1 MTFTMPRLRRAPEPA
16 PGPETPQA
24 ARADSD
30 PASVTAVQPAAPAPV
45 EAAQMS
51 TLLHCRLL
59 LAHHFRVARR
69 KIKDTAE
76 RDGGWVNGLLA
87 AKPPSVNEQC
97 EYVRTRG
104 WLPPGHEGGI
114 ADVAGVGYHRAIGY
128 EGVGFGNAVSGL
140 AARPFRFAAGFG
152 VFLVTLA
159 ALLFIT
165 ASVVEHQA
173 LGAAAT
179 GALTVTGAL
188 AAVVIGWWLAVTLSI
203 AGYRAARASGTKE
216 N

>member
-1 MTFTMPRLRRAPEPA
+1 
-16 PGPETPQA
+16 
-24 ARADSD
+24 
-30 PASVTAVQPAAPAPV
+30 
-45 EAAQMS
+45 MS

-59 LAHHFRVARR
+59 LVHHFRVARR

-87 AKPPSVNEQC
+87 AKPPSVDEQRA
-97 EYVRTRG
+97 YVHRRA
-104 WLPPGHEGGI
+104 WLPEGHEGGI

-128 EGVGFGNAVSGL
+128 EGVSLGGAISGIC
-140 AARPFRFAAGFG
+140 ARPFRFAVAFT

-159 ALLFIT
+159 ALLFI
-165 ASVVEHQA
+165 AADVVEHQT

-179 GALTVTGAL
+179 GALTVTGVL
-188 AAVVIGWWLAVTLSI
+188 AAVVTGWWLLITGAIV
-203 AGYRAARASGTKE
+203 AYRAYRASGTKE